1 MKLRIPAFSNSK
13 RLPLP
18 LGNKA
23 HQKRRSVRAFSGACI
38 AAAMMMSGAVRMQ
51 AQTVVPF
58 TSAGNQTWVCPA
70 GVTSVQVEAYG
81 GGGGGGG
88 VGADFTEAGGGAGG
102 SYVRVASVAVTPG
115 TTYQLT
121 VGRDGGDW
129 RRNRQRRHWG
139 HRRVLLFRKFRRG
152 KLVRRIGRG
161 RGRSRRGPEQHGGHK
176 LEPLHYFPWRGG
188 DDEREHPVLGRC
200 R

>member
-18 LGNKA
+18 LGYKA

-58 TSAGNQTWVCPA
+58 TSAGNQTWVCPT
-70 GVTSVQVEAYG
+70 GVTSVHVDAYG

-121 VGRDGGDW
+121 VGSGGTAGTGGGTDNGKRNGNRQLEAEYVVDEDQGQRLARDGDPPYG
-129 RRNRQRRHWG
+129 
-139 HRRVLLFRKFRRG
+139 
-152 KLVRRIGRG
+152 
-161 RGRSRRGPEQHGGHK
+161 
-176 LEPLHYFPWRGG
+176 
-188 DDEREHPVLGRC
+188 DERAQPDASALC
-200 R
+200 